1 LKYKMSKNL
10 YMKKIGEKAKI
21 ASLHLSKINIKKR
34 NSVLKKFKQYLKTN
48 SQQILSEN
56 KKDISYARSKKI
68 KENMLERLKLNNKKI
83 AQIISSVEKIIKF
96 KNPTKKILSS
106 WKRPNG
112 LIIKKLSIPIGVIGV
127 IYESR
132 PNVTSD
138 VSSLCFKS
146 GNVVILRGGSE
157 AFYSNKILVKLFKRA
172 LKSKKCNENCVQFI
186 ESKNRNH
193 VDFLLSEMKNYIDV
207 IIPRGGKGLIKKVL
221 KKSTVSIIGHYE
233 GLCHVYVDKEANL
246 NMATE
251 IINNS
256 KMRNVSIC
264 GAAETL
270 LIDKKCLKT
279 HCKPILNHLHK
290 LGCNIIGDKIINKF
304 FSGNIKIAT
313 KKDWVTEYLAPT
325 IAVKSVNGVGEA
337 VKHINKYGSSHTD
350 AIVTKNKKTA
360 KKFISNINSS
370 IVIHNAS
377 TQFADGGEFG
387 FGAEVGI
394 STAKLHP
401 RGPVGIEQL
410 TTYKYVL
417 EGNGQIRK

>member
-1 LKYKMSKNL
+1 MTKNL

-21 ASLHLSKINIKKR
+21 ASLNLSNLSIDKR
-34 NSVLKKFKQYLKTN
+34 NSVLKQFSYYLKTN
-48 SQQILSEN
+48 EQLILN
-56 KKDISYARSKKI
+56 ATKKVIFNAKSKKI
-68 KENMLERLKLNNKKI
+68 KDSMINRLKLNSKKI
-83 AQIISSVEKIIKF
+83 IQIRSAI
-96 KNPTKKILSS
+96 KKIVKFRDHVGKTLSS

-112 LIIKKLSIPIGVIGV
+112 LIIKRVSIPIGIIGV

-207 IIPRGGKGLIKKVL
+207 IIPRGGKGLVKKVL

-246 NMATE
+246 SMATE

-270 LIDKKCLKT
+270 LIDKMCLKT
-279 HCKPILNHLHK
+279 HCKPILDELKK
-290 LGCNIIGDKIINKF
+290 LGCKIIGDKIIKKFISNKM
-304 FSGNIKIAT
+304 KIAT
-313 KKDWVTEYLAPT
+313 KKDRETEYLSPT
-325 IAVKSVNGVGEA
+325 ISVKGVNGVEEA
-337 VKHINKYGSSHTD
+337 IDHINKYGSSHTD
-350 AIVTKNKKTA
+350 SIVTKNKKTA
-360 KKFISNINSS
+360 KQFLANIKSS
-370 IVIHNAS
+370 IAIHNAS

-394 STAKLHP
+394 STSKLHP
-401 RGPVGIEQL
+401 RGPIGIDQL
-410 TTYKYVL
+410 TTYKYIL
-417 EGNGQIRK
+417 EGKGQIRK